1 MGIGRVYKKIIIKY
15 IIKLIE
21 IYSKIIHRILKFLKP
36 LFLVIY
42 MEMNDRLGDKFL
54 GCTPDIIIDGGYNP
68 DTQNGSRLCV
78 GSFSNAKRDDRITN
92 IRQHIGDGIQLTAGP
107 PGINVIS
114 F

>member
-1 MGIGRVYKKIIIKY
+1 MFPKI
-15 IIKLIE
+15 L
-21 IYSKIIHRILKFLKP
+21 HGILKFVKP

-107 PGINVIS
+107 PGFI
-114 F
+114 